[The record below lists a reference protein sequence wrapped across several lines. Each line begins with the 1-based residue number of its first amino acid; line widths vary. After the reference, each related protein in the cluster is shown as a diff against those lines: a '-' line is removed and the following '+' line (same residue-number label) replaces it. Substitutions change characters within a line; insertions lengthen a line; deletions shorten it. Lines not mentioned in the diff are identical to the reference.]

1 MVPVKAQLL
10 RAPPPLPNIHVSES
24 DQPASLREHED
35 VNVPPELLPDVG
47 TLLAAFHDYVAS
59 KGYACFREPKLD
71 GGNHITDWWLRV
83 TIDERAPERSVV
95 QYGETVF
102 DGVNPVPHLW
112 VRSKAPFRH
121 ESYALLKGFLQKARL
136 RRLALIEEQPPQTSY
151 GPGQDAQYQEGWV
164 CYYHPG
170 TLLPWYWNA
179 VTEEHFD
186 PRTSQKWTRY
196 ASGEATWLWNER
208 ANLWFWHKDASVDG
222 N

>member
-1 MVPVKAQLL
+1 MAPMKIQLL
-10 RAPPPLPNIHVSES
+10 SAPPNFPSAHVSVS
-24 DQPASLREHED
+24 DQPPSLREHED

-83 TIDERAPERSVV
+83 TIDERAPARSVV

-121 ESYALLKGFLQKARL
+121 ESYTLLKGFLQKARL
-136 RRLALIEEQPPQTSY
+136 RRLALYRRAAPHRRVMVLDKMLNTKKVGCVTTTQAPCFLGTGTPSQRSTSTRELLRNGPDMLREKQRGCGMSAHIY
-151 GPGQDAQYQEGWV
+151 GF
-164 CYYHPG
+164 G
-170 TLLPWYWNA
+170 TKMHL
-179 VTEEHFD
+179 
-186 PRTSQKWTRY
+186 
-196 ASGEATWLWNER
+196 
-208 ANLWFWHKDASVDG
+208 
-222 N
+222 